1 VDYERLIHLQG
12 PGLLLDASALDSL
25 LAFSKSEPM
34 AAYPATPE
42 REDLSTSLLLVHPS
56 VETYR
61 RLKDLR
67 KSQPMTDLNL
77 FRRSFAV
84 PESLISKWSLSMG
97 NVVYESASLRN
108 AIEGF
113 NATVFEQATTYV
125 RLSDPEI
132 PGPEYDVPY
141 YKTAAIRPSNQEAR
155 AVWEGLYENFRQ
167 RRMEICGLDL
177 EVWTPPDLR
186 AETGDEDGAES

>member
-1 VDYERLIHLQG
+1 
-12 PGLLLDASALDSL
+12 
-25 LAFSKSEPM
+25 M

-42 REDLSTSLLLVHPS
+42 RKDMSTSLLLIHPS

-61 RLKDLR
+61 QLR
-67 KSQPMTDLNL
+67 ELRSSQPMSDLEL
-77 FRRSFAV
+77 FRTTFSF
-84 PESLISKWSLSMG
+84 PDSLISKWSLSMG
-97 NVVYESASLRN
+97 NVVYESPSLRN
-108 AIEGF
+108 AIDGF

-155 AVWEGLYENFRQ
+155 TVWEGLYENFRQ
-167 RRMEICGLDL
+167 RRMEICALDL
-177 EVWTPPDLR
+177 EVWTRPGLQ
-186 AETGDEDGAES
+186 AETGDESVEL